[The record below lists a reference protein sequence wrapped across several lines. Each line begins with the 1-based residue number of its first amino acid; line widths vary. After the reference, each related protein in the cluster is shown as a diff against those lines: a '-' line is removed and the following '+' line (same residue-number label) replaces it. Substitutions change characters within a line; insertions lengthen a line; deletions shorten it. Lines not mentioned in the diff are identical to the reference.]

1 MSLFYHNCTN
11 VVYFLHYYRKNE
23 NPMEEQLDFVGIGD
37 TVVDA
42 FIRLREDQAHTTNC
56 KIDSDAAEICM
67 PFGAKIPYDFV
78 KVIYAVGN
86 SANASVSASRLG
98 LKSALITNLGNDEDG
113 AKCLTSLEKEGVST
127 QYVKLYDNLK
137 TNYHYV
143 LWYRDERTILIKH
156 EDFPY
161 TLPLDTPGPRWL
173 YLSSLNEKS
182 LDYHHEIAKYLA
194 EHPETK
200 LAFQPGTFQ
209 IKLGAEALKDL
220 YAHTEVFFCN
230 VEEARLILKTE
241 EAEPKN
247 LARMMTTLGPKI
259 SVITDGPR
267 GAYVFDG
274 ADVWFMPVY
283 PDPAPPYDR
292 TGAGDSFASTF
303 IAALAL
309 GKEPSE
315 AITWAPINSMSV
327 VQKVGAQEGL
337 LSREALEKYL
347 AEAPEGYKAVK
358 LN

>member
-1 MSLFYHNCTN
+1 M
-11 VVYFLHYYRKNE
+11 
-23 NPMEEQLDFVGIGD
+23 EQLDFVGIGD

-78 KVIYAVGN
+78 NVIYAVGN
-86 SANASVSASRLG
+86 SANAAVSASRLG

-113 AKCLTSLEKEGVST
+113 AKCLAALNKEGVST
-127 QYVKLYDNLK
+127 QYIKQYDNLK

-161 TLPLDTPGPRWL
+161 TLPLGEVGPRWL

-182 LDYHHEIAKYLA
+182 LDYHHEIARYLA
-194 EHPETK
+194 AHPETK

-209 IKLGAEALKDL
+209 IKLGSEALKDL

-230 VEEARLILKTE
+230 VEEARLILKTD

-247 LARMMTTLGPKI
+247 LAHMMTTLGPKI

-337 LSREALEKYL
+337 LSREALENFL
-347 AEAPEGYKAVK
+347 SNAPENYKAVK
-358 LN
+358 LD